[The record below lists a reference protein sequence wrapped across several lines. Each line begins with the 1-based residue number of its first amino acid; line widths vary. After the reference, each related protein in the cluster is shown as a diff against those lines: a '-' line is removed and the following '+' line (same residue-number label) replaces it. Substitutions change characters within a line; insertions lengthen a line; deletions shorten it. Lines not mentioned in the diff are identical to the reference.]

1 MEEMISNMEE
11 MISNKR
17 RCHRREA
24 SRWSLIGWA
33 TTLVALSALCVSA
46 AGAAPASPPK
56 GAFCGQVIDTAGG
69 KPVAGAT
76 VALRDRRGRV
86 LAWTKTDAQGR
97 YTLAADSLALLD
109 LPTARRRGMLAAI
122 GRGVVEVVKLPVK
135 AAGAVVSTAT
145 DAVKAV
151 DPVGTLKAVAVGT
164 LAGTPMP
171 LAAKAAGDLQNLTG
185 AGTRQTARTNAAEA
199 VVNGSPAA
207 PAAEKPKDMPG
218 PGEVG
223 LLVSAPQCKEFRGP
237 VGAYWMTAPE
247 RGDKGGSSGP
257 QAWLDT
263 VRLASAAGDKSSD
276 VQDQAPRLADPTLD
290 AALAAA
296 GSPVKIT
303 VRLPLP
309 ADPVMKVRVIAREQK
324 TRHVTELLPQGG
336 LYAGTLALDPKT
348 PTGDTTLTIVALKA
362 TPVDVALRP
371 GKGDPLLA
379 WAAQRENLDADK
391 PYHFDPRIM
400 ASENRLDLKMTILDP
415 KQENPP
421 PTTPA
426 PGTPPAPAPP
436 VPAVTPA
443 PVPAATPAPAVTPP
457 APATPGH

>member
-1 MEEMISNMEE
+1 MEE

-46 AGAAPASPPK
+46 AGAAPASLPK
-56 GAFCGQVIDTAGG
+56 GAFCGQVVDAAGG

-76 VALRDRRGRV
+76 VALRYRRGRV

-122 GRGVVEVVKLPVK
+122 ERGMVEVVKLPVK

-151 DPVGTLKAVAVGT
+151 DPVGILKAAAVGT

-185 AGTRQTARTNAAEA
+185 AGARQTARTNAAEA

-223 LLVSAPQCKEFRGP
+223 LLVSAPQFKEFRGP

-247 RGDKGGSSGP
+247 RGDKGGPSGP

-263 VRLASAAGDKSSD
+263 VRMAQASGDKSSD

-296 GSPVKIT
+296 GSSVKIT

-309 ADPVMKVRVIAREQK
+309 ADPIPADPMMKVRVVAREQK
-324 TRHVTELLPQGG
+324 TRQVAELMPQGG
-336 LYAGTLALDPKT
+336 GIFAGTLVLDPKT
-348 PTGDTTLTIVALKA
+348 PTGDTTMTIVALKA
-362 TPVDVALRP
+362 TPVDVTLRP

-379 WAAQRENLDADK
+379 WAAYQEDLDADK

-415 KQENPP
+415 KQETPP

-426 PGTPPAPAPP
+426 PGTPPVPATPPAPAAPTA
-436 VPAVTPA
+436 PA
-443 PVPAATPAPAVTPP
+443 PAATPAPAVTPP
-457 APATPGH
+457 APATPVH